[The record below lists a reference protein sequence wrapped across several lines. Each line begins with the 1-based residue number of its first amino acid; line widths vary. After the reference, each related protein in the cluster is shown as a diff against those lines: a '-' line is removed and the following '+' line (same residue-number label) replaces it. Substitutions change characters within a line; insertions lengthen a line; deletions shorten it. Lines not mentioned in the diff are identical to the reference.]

1 MKKETLKKL
10 APLAGAV
17 VASPL
22 GAQVKY
28 VDIPDTTL
36 NTNNAFF
43 ELNIDDD
50 TLGII
55 DYRFIQYVDSG
66 DFRVSGT
73 FIQARSSVGNSVLG
87 LDYANYA
94 YPFNLLPGDSIGPSQ
109 VFRGSGGSNNLGQ
122 LALEINDTTY
132 PNDKFQGAI
141 DGLLG
146 LRFRAERE
154 DTLRD
159 FYAWVRVDL
168 SADFKS
174 ITIKDYAWRE
184 DYGNGIIAG
193 EGSNWVGA
201 PELELPAAQIW
212 QHQQTLWVDYQ
223 RAAELKLFDLQGRE
237 VQAWTLE
244 GGKTRFDLPALPA
257 GIYVARLEDGTVRE
271 EVKVVLY

>member
-36 NTNNAFF
+36 NTNTAFF
-43 ELNIDDD
+43 DLNIDED
-50 TLGII
+50 TLGIV

-73 FIQARSSVGNSVLG
+73 FIQARNNVGNSVLG

-94 YPFNLLPGDSIGPSQ
+94 YPFNLLPGDSIGPAQ
-109 VFRGSGGSNNLGQ
+109 VFRGAGGPNALGQ

-141 DGLLG
+141 NGLIG

-168 SADFKS
+168 SPDFKH

-184 DYGNGIIAG
+184 DYGNGITAG
-193 EGSNWVGA
+193 EGSPWISV
-201 PELELPAAQIW
+201 PEVEAPAAKIW
-212 QHQQTLWVDYQ
+212 QHQQSLWVEYP
-223 RAAELKLFDLQGRE
+223 RPAELKLYDLQGRE
-237 VQAWTLE
+237 VQKWTFE
-244 GGKTRFDLPALPA
+244 GEKTRFDLPDLPQ
-257 GIYVARLEDGTVRE
+257 GIYVARLEDGILAE
-271 EVKVVLY
+271 EIKVLIY